1 MMNFESRRARGDLVI
16 ISAAIE
22 IWKAD
27 PETEITD
34 LMIERITKAIQE
46 KGLTLNDEIPMLD
59 LVDILAASDHEGNA
73 RFNEMA
79 TRCENLPFTS
89 DP

>member
-1 MMNFESRRARGDLVI
+1 MMDFKSRRDRGDLVI

-46 KGLTLNDEIPMLD
+46 KGLTLNDEIPVLD

-79 TRCENLPFTS
+79 TMCENLPLTS